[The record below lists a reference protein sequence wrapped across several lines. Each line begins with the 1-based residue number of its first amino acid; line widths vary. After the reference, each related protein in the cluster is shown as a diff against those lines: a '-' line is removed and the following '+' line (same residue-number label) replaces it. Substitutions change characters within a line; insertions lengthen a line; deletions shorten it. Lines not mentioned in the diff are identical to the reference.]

1 MKKIIPVSI
10 IALVIIL
17 VILLNNDDPNIIITE
32 GENSRKIESEYIYS
46 YENSLT
52 FPSDIRSSGEKPVSV
67 EFKGIELAEFL
78 KSQNVDL
85 TNSNK
90 ITFIASDGYQ
100 IAVNVVEILEPKNV
114 YLVYE
119 IDGEKLKPKKNKG
132 TGPFRI
138 VIRRDPFSQRWI
150 KHIEEIIVN

>member
-52 FPSDIRSSGEKPVSV
+52 FPSVIRSSGEKPVSV

-119 IDGEKLKPKKNKG
+119 IDGEKLKPKKNNG

>member
-1 MKKIIPVSI
+1 MKKIIPISI
-10 IALVIIL
+10 LALVII
-17 VILLNNDDPNIIITE
+17 IFIFLNKDDPNIIITK
-32 GENSRKIESEYIYS
+32 GENSQKIESEYIYS

-52 FPSDIRSSGEKPVSV
+52 FPSVIRSSGEKPASV

-78 KSQNVDL
+78 KSQNISL

-90 ITFIASDGYQ
+90 ITFTASDGYR
-100 IAVNVVEILEPKNV
+100 IAVKISEVLEPKNV

-119 IDGEKLKPKKNKG
+119 MDGKKLKSKKNNG

>member
-1 MKKIIPVSI
+1 MKKTIPIIIVV
-10 IALVIIL
+10 LVLIL
-17 VILLNNDDPNIIITE
+17 FIFLNQDDPYIIITL
-32 GENSRKIESEYIYS
+32 GENSQEIEAEYIYS

-52 FPSDIRSSGEKPVSV
+52 FPSVIRSSGEKPVTA

-85 TNSNK
+85 TKSK
-90 ITFIASDGYQ
+90 MITFNASDGYR
-100 IAVNVVEILEPKNV
+100 IAVKTEEVLEPKNV
-114 YLVYE
+114 YLVYQMV
-119 IDGEKLKPKKNKG
+119 GEKLKAKKNNG

-150 KHIEEIIVN
+150 KHLEEILVE

>member
-1 MKKIIPVSI
+1 MKKIIPVI
-10 IALVIIL
+10 IVVLVLIL
-17 VILLNNDDPNIIITE
+17 VIFLNQDDPNIIITQ
-32 GENSRKIESEYIYS
+32 GENSQEIEAEYIYS

-52 FPSDIRSSGEKPVSV
+52 FPSVIRSSGEKPVTV

-119 IDGEKLKPKKNKG
+119 IDGEKLNRKK
-132 TGPFRI
+132 
-138 VIRRDPFSQRWI
+138 I
-150 KHIEEIIVN
+150 KV